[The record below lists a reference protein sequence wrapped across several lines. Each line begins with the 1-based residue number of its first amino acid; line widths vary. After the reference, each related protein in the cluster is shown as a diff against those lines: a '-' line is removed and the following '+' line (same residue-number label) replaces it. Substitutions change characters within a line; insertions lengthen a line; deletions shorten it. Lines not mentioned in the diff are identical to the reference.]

1 MSSRGESFP
10 DRFDRCTAVGPEPG
24 NSAFFG
30 CDVLRGLVDGIDDYV
45 SERQPRWERRGSR
58 MLGAAMLAC
67 SPWLDD
73 SALIGALEKLSAVNL
88 MTRKPPAGTR
98 DWKLRPL
105 REINEHLHG
114 LPVRALRSLGHMAPK
129 VDGKPMI
136 VGPYTRFDD
145 DLALQPVRAI
155 GYRDPEGRLA
165 PIAHAKLAVLGRMW
179 WHDEGPLGHVED
191 IIGFTAQRLWV
202 SSANFTQNSR
212 RCLEFGYWTE
222 DKALVDAAEHFLVQL
237 LGASEDLDAT
247 DDKLNPD
254 LEAVEYDDVAM
265 LEALADMSWED
276 DEDDPWSD
284 EDQAGGEAPR

>member
-1 MSSRGESFP
+1 MSSRGGSFP
-10 DRFDRCTAVGPEPG
+10 DQFDRCVAVGPEPG

-30 CDVLRGLVDGIDDYV
+30 RDVLRGLVDGIDDYL
-45 SERQPRWERRGSR
+45 SQRQPRWERRGSR
-58 MLGAAMLAC
+58 ILGAAMLGC

-73 SALIGALEKLSAVNL
+73 PVLIAALEKLSAVNL
-88 MTRKPPAGTR
+88 MTRKPPAGTP

-105 REINEHLHG
+105 REINQRVCG
-114 LPVRALRSLGHMAPK
+114 LPTRALPILGDMAPK

-136 VGPYTRFDD
+136 VGPYTRFGEDF
-145 DLALQPVRAI
+145 ALPPVRAI
-155 GYRDPEGRLA
+155 GYRDPAGRPA

-191 IIGFTAQRLWV
+191 ISGFTAQRLWV

-222 DKALVDAAEHFLVQL
+222 DKALLDAAEHFLVQL
-237 LGASEDLDAT
+237 LGASEDLNAT

-254 LEAVEYDDVAM
+254 LASVEYDDVAM
-265 LEALADMSWED
+265 AEALADMSSED

-284 EDQAGGEAPR
+284 PAGGEAPR